1 MIDIQ
6 KDIGLI
12 KNRIRALQNETVH
25 CIAIKPT
32 GVIEVVDK
40 GKLETLNSEIDRLT
54 ALSQNN
60 EAVLT
65 RLLSIT
71 NGATVEDLMTQK
83 RKLDDHIQKTKNILR
98 IDLAT
103 LMRTSPGLTLETL
116 ANDPRAQR
124 LQADA
129 QAVFD
134 KETPELERLTALL
147 AQLDE
152 VLQAFQPSNL
162 KEAIP
167 QHTPFVGGF

>member
-83 RKLDDHIQKTKNILR
+83 RKLDDHIQKTNELLR
-98 IDLAT
+98 LDLST
-103 LMRTSPGLTLETL
+103 LLRTSPGLTLENIGSHPK
-116 ANDPRAQR
+116 AAK

-129 QAVFD
+129 DDILSHEA
-134 KETPELERLTALL
+134 PELERLTDLL
-147 AQLDE
+147 AQVDE

-162 KEAIP
+162 KEATA